1 MTAKVPQNAATSVGK
16 EAVDSA
22 EHRRKESAKLAAT
35 YCDWEQTFYD
45 KMPVRGKLRRRVEA
59 LRRYE

>member
-1 MTAKVPQNAATSVGK
+1 LIARIPQNAATSVGK
-16 EAVDSA
+16 EAVDFA
-22 EHRRKESAKLAAT
+22 EHRRKESAGLAAM
-35 YCDWEQTFYD
+35 YGDWEQTFYD